1 MMIQA
6 KVKRTK
12 QVVFLRKPVEGEYI
26 SAIYE
31 PDYIQIDENYNP
43 ILSERGTY
51 IPFDYE
57 DLEDIQYI

>member
-6 KVKRTK
+6 IVKRTK
-12 QVVFLRKPVEGEYI
+12 QVVFLRTPVEGEYI

-31 PDYIQIDENYNP
+31 PDYIQIDKDYNP

-51 IPFDYE
+51 IPFDEE

>member
-1 MMIQA
+1 MIIQA
-6 KVKRTK
+6 RVKRTNET
-12 QVVFLRKPVEGEYI
+12 VFLRKPAEGEYL

-31 PDYIQIDENYNP
+31 PDYIQIDEDYNP